1 MAVCDKTFHIY
12 RSEPYRDSIEPVEPY
27 EATPL
32 AEAPPF
38 DCRRDALRDP
48 RETKGLD
55 YKVTEKTDAPYCGP
69 DGNCC

>member
-12 RSEPYRDSIEPVEPY
+12 SSEPYRDSIEPLEPY
-27 EATPL
+27 KDTPL

-38 DCRRDALRDP
+38 DCRDAVRDP

-55 YKVTEKTDAPYCGP
+55 YKVTETTDAPYCGP
-69 DGNCC
+69 DGDCC